1 MEYLKFIGRP
11 KFSTD
16 SDFFYDFNDGV
27 RIAVPEGRYHIDFVN
42 MDNFLARSLE
52 IEGPQIITSERK
64 DYIFW
69 RIEIKQ
75 KDEIICSFQYD
86 AMGKNICLNFL
97 DGNMALGEI
106 IAAMQGVEVFRQKHN
121 CRLFVL
127 MQEEF
132 VFLFQKNYP
141 EINFL
146 ACGVNEKIDN
156 VYTKL
161 PKYIYATYYFG
172 RMGLI
177 QRYGEIFKIYPA
189 DFRISGF
196 LEYYFAK
203 LGINITEWKAKKSLR
218 YTEEIRKRLV
228 QEPYVCVSGIAA
240 TIQKEWHNG
249 DGWSKTVN
257 YLKDLGYR
265 VICLDDNV
273 AHSKSLA
280 KALDCGMEYF
290 AGEYSWQ
297 ERINLLYYA
306 VFFIGVSN
314 DIGWLAWA
322 LNKSIVLIGG
332 YTLPYT
338 EFYTPYRVINYRV
351 CNGCFNDLSV
361 WKSPEEICP
370 CENTDYYLECSK
382 YISPVQVCR
391 NIDKLME
398 DCHLIPPKDRAGK
411 ECVMRNS

>member
-11 KFSTD
+11 RFSTNLPN
-16 SDFFYDFNDGV
+16 FFYDFNDGV
-27 RIAVPEGRYHIDFVN
+27 RITVPEGKYHIDFVN
-42 MDNFLARSLE
+42 LDNFLVRSLE
-52 IEGPQIITSERK
+52 FEGPQTITSEQK

-86 AMGKNICLNFL
+86 AADKNICLNFL
-97 DGNMALGEI
+97 DGNMSLGDI

-121 CRLFVL
+121 CHLFVL
-127 MQEEF
+127 MQEKF

-146 ACGVNEKIDN
+146 ACGVNEKTDDF
-156 VYTKL
+156 YAKL
-161 PKYIYATYYFG
+161 PEDIYATYHFG

-177 QRYGEIFKIYPA
+177 QRYGEFFKIYPS

-203 LGINITEWKAKKSLR
+203 LGINITEWQTKKGLK
-218 YTEEIRKRLV
+218 YTKEIQMRIV
-228 QEPYVCVSGIAA
+228 QDPYVCISGRAA
-240 TIQKEWHNG
+240 AIQKEWHNG
-249 DGWSKTVN
+249 DGWSKVVN

-265 VICLDDNV
+265 VICLDDDIT
-273 AHSKSLA
+273 HSKSLT
-280 KALDCGMEYF
+280 KALACGMECF
-290 AGEYSWQ
+290 ADKCSWQ

-306 VFFIGVSN
+306 DFLVGVSN
-314 DIGWLAWA
+314 DISWLAWA
-322 LNKSIVLIGG
+322 LNKNVVLISG

-351 CNGCFNDLSV
+351 CNGCFNDVST

-370 CENTDYYLECSK
+370 CENTDYYLECSN
-382 YISPVQVCR
+382 YISPVPVCR

-398 DCHLIPPKDRAGK
+398 DYHLLPKDRA
-411 ECVMRNS
+411 